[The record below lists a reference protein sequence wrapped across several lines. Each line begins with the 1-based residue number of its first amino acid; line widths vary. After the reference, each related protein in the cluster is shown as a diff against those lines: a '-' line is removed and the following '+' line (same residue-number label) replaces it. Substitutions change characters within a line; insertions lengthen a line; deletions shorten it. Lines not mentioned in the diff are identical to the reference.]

1 MLFLVQQF
9 AKQFTAEFGN
19 VAYVF
24 SDVWIK
30 DLYQLEDLEY
40 TDLDEDAKLT

>member
-9 AKQFTAEFGN
+9 AKQFAAEFGN

-24 SDVWIK
+24 PDVWIK
-30 DLYQLEDLEY
+30 DLYWMED
-40 TDLDEDAKLT
+40 